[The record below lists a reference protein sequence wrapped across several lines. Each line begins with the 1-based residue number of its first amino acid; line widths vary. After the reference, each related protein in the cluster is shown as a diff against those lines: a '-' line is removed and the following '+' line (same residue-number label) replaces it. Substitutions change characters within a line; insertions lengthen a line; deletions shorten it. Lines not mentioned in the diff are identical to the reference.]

1 MSIELIIFFVFSSLL
16 IISAIGVVTVN
27 NPVKSAIYLVFA
39 FFTSAVLWLLLNAEF
54 LAIILILV
62 YVGAVM
68 VLFLFVVM
76 MLDINISEL
85 KEGFVN
91 YFPVGAIVFLITTA
105 LLISFFQTQFV
116 DVDKNIIN
124 EIKIIGDDNTKN
136 LGYLLYTEYI
146 LAFEISAIILLL
158 GIVSAI
164 TLTHQKNPANKYQIP
179 SEQVNVKKED
189 IQKSSFFSLNR
200 EKKSFFFSE

>member
-91 YFPVGAIVFLITTA
+91 YLPIGFIVFLITTV
-105 LLISFFQTQFV
+105 LLITFFQTQFV

-124 EIKIIGDDNTKN
+124 EIKIISDDNTKN

-189 IQKSSFFSLNR
+189 RIKIIKDKVGDL
-200 EKKSFFFSE
+200 

>member
-27 NPVKSAIYLVFA
+27 NPVKSAIYLVSA

-85 KEGFVN
+85 KGGFVN
-91 YFPVGAIVFLITTA
+91 YFPIGFVVFLITTVM
-105 LLISFFQTQFV
+105 LITFFQTQFV

-146 LAFEISAIILLL
+146 LAVEISAIILLL

-179 SEQVNVKKED
+179 SEQVNIKKED
-189 IQKSSFFSLNR
+189 RIKIIKDKEGDL
-200 EKKSFFFSE
+200 

>member
-39 FFTSAVLWLLLNAEF
+39 FFTSAVLWFLLNAEF

-91 YFPVGAIVFLITTA
+91 YLPIGFIVFLITTA
-105 LLISFFQTQFV
+105 LLITFFQTQFV

-146 LAFEISAIILLL
+146 LAFEISAMILLL

-179 SEQVNVKKED
+179 SEQVNIKKED
-189 IQKSSFFSLNR
+189 RIKIIKDKEDDL
-200 EKKSFFFSE
+200 

>member
-91 YFPVGAIVFLITTA
+91 YFPIGFIVFLITTVM
-105 LLISFFQTQFV
+105 LIIFFQTQFV
-116 DVDKNIIN
+116 DVDRNIIN

-146 LAFEISAIILLL
+146 LAVEISAIILLL

-189 IQKSSFFSLNR
+189 RIKIIKDKEGDL
-200 EKKSFFFSE
+200 

>member
-85 KEGFVN
+85 KGGFVN
-91 YFPVGAIVFLITTA
+91 YFPIGFVVFLITTVM
-105 LLISFFQTQFV
+105 LITFFQTQFV

-146 LAFEISAIILLL
+146 LAVEISAIILLL

-179 SEQVNVKKED
+179 SEQVNIKKED
-189 IQKSSFFSLNR
+189 RIKIIKDKEGDL
-200 EKKSFFFSE
+200 

>member
-27 NPVKSAIYLVFA
+27 NPVKSAIYLVFS

-91 YFPVGAIVFLITTA
+91 YFPIGFIVFLITTV
-105 LLISFFQTQFV
+105 LLITFFQTQFV

-124 EIKIIGDDNTKN
+124 EIKIISDDNTKN

-146 LAFEISAIILLL
+146 LAFEISAMILLL

-179 SEQVNVKKED
+179 SEQVNIKKED
-189 IQKSSFFSLNR
+189 RIKIIKDKEGDL
-200 EKKSFFFSE
+200 

>member
-91 YFPVGAIVFLITTA
+91 YFPIGFIVFLITTVM
-105 LLISFFQTQFV
+105 LITFFQTQFV
-116 DVDKNIIN
+116 DVDRNIIN

-146 LAFEISAIILLL
+146 LAVEISAIILLL

-189 IQKSSFFSLNR
+189 RIKIIKDKEGDL
-200 EKKSFFFSE
+200 

>member
-1 MSIELIIFFVFSSLL
+1 MSTELIIFFVFSSLL

-91 YFPVGAIVFLITTA
+91 YLPIGSIVFLITTA
-105 LLISFFQTQFV
+105 LLITFFQTQFA

-179 SEQVNVKKED
+179 SEQVNIKKED
-189 IQKSSFFSLNR
+189 RIKIIKDKEDDL
-200 EKKSFFFSE
+200 